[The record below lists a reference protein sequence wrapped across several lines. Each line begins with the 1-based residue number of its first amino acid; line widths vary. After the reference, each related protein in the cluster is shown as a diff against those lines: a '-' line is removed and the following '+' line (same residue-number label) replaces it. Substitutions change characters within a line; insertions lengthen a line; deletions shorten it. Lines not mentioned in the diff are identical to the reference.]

1 MLLATAATMLALW
14 RPAGSGLG
22 YSAGVAIGAIAALED
37 LPQDTQRAEAEDPPS
52 SSRARPS
59 ATQPV
64 GDSVVD
70 VRLTTGER
78 VLVNPTSA
86 ELRDAGGRVM
96 LRYEAGVLLLSAP
109 AGDVVF
115 AAPSGKIVFEAGQ
128 DVAFSAARDI
138 VQRAGRG
145 VSLAA
150 GEDAR
155 SRLSVE
161 PTGAQLI
168 APRVDVRTATT
179 SADLGEAT
187 IAATH
192 ARTTTKTWSLVT
204 ERFEVSA
211 TRIIEKA
218 QDTFRDVAE
227 LAQTRVGRA
236 RTLVRDVYA
245 LYTRRTTMTS
255 KDDTRVDGKRI
266 HLG

>member
-1 MLLATAATMLALW
+1 MHFGGL
-14 RPAGSGLG
+14 PHSGLG
-22 YSAGVAIGAIAALED
+22 YSDGVAIGAIAALED
-37 LPQDTQRAEAEDPPS
+37 LQQDTQRVEAEDPPS
-52 SSRARPS
+52 SSGARRARPS

-64 GDSVVD
+64 GESVVD
-70 VRLTTGER
+70 VQLTTGER

-168 APRVDVRTATT
+168 APRVEVRTATT